1 MATQYV
7 TRESMNTKSRHV
19 TLTYMD
25 KDDGQR
31 VIGSS
36 DPLPTIDINHLR
48 LHEGR
53 AYYVYHTHKD
63 AGRLAVGSSINIA
76 IAFPA
81 GVYAHSVLDYQCG
94 GEAEIYVYES
104 PTTSGG
110 TAMTIHRRNRAL
122 ATTSVGAAVLNPT
135 VTSVGTEFYSEL
147 ITSAEGQ
154 GNRSGAGG
162 KGFSFEFV
170 FNPLTT
176 YLFRLTNVN
185 SSSQMAEMRID
196 WYE

>member
-1 MATQYV
+1 MAILV
-7 TRESMNTKSRHV
+7 ERESLTTKSRHV
-19 TLTYMD
+19 SPSYVD
-25 KDDGQR
+25 KDGNQYLA
-31 VIGSS
+31 SS
-36 DPLPTIDINHLR
+36 DRPFPTIDINHLR

-81 GVYAHSVLDYQCG
+81 GVDAHASLDYQCG
-94 GEAEIYVYES
+94 GEAEIYIYEA

-110 TAMTIHRRNRAL
+110 TTMTIHRRNRSL
-122 ATTSVGAAVLNPT
+122 TTTSAGAAVLNPT
-135 VTSVGTEFYSEL
+135 VTNVGTEFYSEL
-147 ITSAEGQ
+147 ITSSEGN

-162 KGFSFEFV
+162 RGLSFEFV
-170 FNPLTT
+170 LKPLTT

-185 SSSQMAEMRID
+185 ADPQMAEIRID